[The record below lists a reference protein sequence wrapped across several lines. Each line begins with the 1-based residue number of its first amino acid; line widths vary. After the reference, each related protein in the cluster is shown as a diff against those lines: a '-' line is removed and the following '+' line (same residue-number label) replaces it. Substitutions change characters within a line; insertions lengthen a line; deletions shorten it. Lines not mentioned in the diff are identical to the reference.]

1 MTRDELLSRINR
13 ARSLKI
19 QQRLNTDKIKTPM
32 DGVAFYKD
40 MDPPFLED
48 ILFITGTMNG
58 VLLSEQYIKFVVQ
71 ARQRHEWE
79 PVKSFTPSFVRDET
93 QKYWQGKCL
102 AISDIIYLADVRNPD
117 EVITVANASEER
129 EAIPQIKWSIEG
141 FVKRA
146 VQRGYLLEEK

>member
-1 MTRDELLSRINR
+1 MTRNELLSRINR

-19 QQRLNTDKIKTPM
+19 QQRLITDKIKTPM

-40 MDPPFLED
+40 MDSQFLED
-48 ILFITGTMNG
+48 IRFITGTMNG
-58 VLLSEQYIKFVVQ
+58 VLLSEHSIKFVVQ

-79 PVKSFTPSFVRDET
+79 PVKSFTLSFVRDET

-102 AISDIIYLADVRNPD
+102 AISDIIYLADVQNPD
-117 EVITVANASEER
+117 EVITVANESEER
-129 EAIPQIKWSIEG
+129 NAISQIEWSIEG

-146 VQRGYLLEEK
+146 VQRGYLLEE